1 MKKNRKK
8 RLFRW
13 LILFLVVLFG
23 TGYYAYSKGYF
34 DRFITEN
41 KMLNVLVER
50 KNLKTYDLYSKT
62 RPYAVMI
69 DNIKYA
75 WPQTGLSDA
84 FLIYEIIVEGGQ
96 TRLMALFKDQD
107 TIKIGPIR
115 SSRHYYLDYAMEND
129 AIYVH
134 FGGSGKAYSDIKS
147 LGINN
152 LDGLANSS
160 GMAYRD
166 TNRPAPHNVYASIA
180 NMKKY
185 AEKKNYRLTTD
196 KDPLL
201 NYSFSEVNLEEKSEA
216 KTAVSVKVVY
226 SNLHT
231 TSYNYDATNKLYTR
245 KMNGIDHKDRVT
257 GENYTFKNIIII
269 KVKNDPLIDNS
280 NKGRQEVYTIGKGNG
295 YFITNGYYIPIT
307 WEKSTRSAQTIFK
320 DLAGKEIKVNDGK
333 TFIQI
338 QPISRSTTLE

>member
-1 MKKNRKK
+1 MRKNRKK
-8 RLFRW
+8 KFVRW
-13 LILFLVVLFG
+13 LILFLIVLLAG
-23 TGYYAYSKGYF
+23 GYYAYSKGYF
-34 DRFITEN
+34 DRFIEE
-41 KMLNVLVER
+41 KKILDILVER
-50 KNLKTYDLYSKT
+50 KNLKNYDLYSKE

-69 DNIKYA
+69 DNIRYA

-134 FGGSGKAYSDIKS
+134 FGGSGKAYSDIRS

-166 TNRPAPHNVYASIA
+166 KTRPAPHNVYASIA
-180 NMKKY
+180 NMKKF
-185 AEKKNYRLTTD
+185 AEKKNYRLTTN

-201 NYSFSEVNLEEKSEA
+201 NYSFSEVNLNEREDA
-216 KTAVSVKVVY
+216 KIANNIKVVY
-226 SNLHT
+226 STNHT
-231 TSYNYDATNKLYTR
+231 TSYSYDSTNKIYTR
-245 KMNGIDHKDRVT
+245 KMNGVEHKDRVS
-257 GENYTFKNIIII
+257 GEKYTFKNIIIF

-295 YFITNGYYIPIT
+295 YFITNGYAIPIT
-307 WEKSTRSAQTIFK
+307 WEKSTRSSQTIFK
-320 DLAGKEIKVNDGK
+320 DLKGKEIKVNDGK
-333 TFIQI
+333 TFIQV
-338 QPISRSTTLE
+338 QPISQTTTLE